1 MAGLP
6 MMTRTTVLTP
16 SMAFPRPQSMP
27 SGIRTAPVWLKKS
40 SRVSFTKLSAAQED
54 KYAADIKESVESA
67 ASATSKKFEEDT
79 AKAKDLAAETKAN
92 TEGGVEA
99 AGSKA
104 QEVHETLKDA
114 AGTAAEK
121 AQKDVGGAW
130 DAAKDTTEKII
141 DTLSGDK

>member
-40 SRVSFTKLSAAQED
+40 SRD

-130 DAAKDTTEKII
+130 DAAKDTTDKII